1 VVRGECGTV
10 GRLASIYRGR
20 LCNLHQTRQWSVAR
34 FGQGSVKA
42 LGPIGVVVGPMIVA
56 FLQALLKMVQIELE
70 HLGD

>member
-1 VVRGECGTV
+1 M
-10 GRLASIYRGR
+10 
-20 LCNLHQTRQWSVAR
+20 HQTRQWSVAR